1 MKELIIIELCR
12 LAIDLTPDR
21 DDVYTEF
28 TRIKMSELI
37 NQYNKLVQKEKEQIM
52 WFITMNY
59 TLQDWLVFYGLGL
72 IVLVLYIIIN
82 NIETKKSNKENET
95 L

>member
-37 NQYNKLVQKEKEQIM
+37 NQYNKLVQKEKE
-52 WFITMNY
+52 
-59 TLQDWLVFYGLGL
+59 
-72 IVLVLYIIIN
+72 
-82 NIETKKSNKENET
+82 
-95 L
+95 

>member
-1 MKELIIIELCR
+1 
-12 LAIDLTPDR
+12 
-21 DDVYTEF
+21 
-28 TRIKMSELI
+28 
-37 NQYNKLVQKEKEQIM
+37 M